1 MTSLAI
7 PLLIGATATA
17 GYSAYQQGKTA
28 AAQAKQEAA
37 WHAYNAKVAERE
49 AEAERKASEF
59 EATQH
64 KRQADKLLAR
74 QRALIGGS
82 GVTAEGSP
90 LLVMEDTAAQL
101 ALENANLRETGARR
115 VSAFKSQAI
124 LDFTKSR
131 YASKSAKG
139 HKQAGLLSAGGSLLQ
154 GASGV
159 AYMRSQGSSWL
170 PKGKPKRQALATL
183 AKY

>member
-1 MTSLAI
+1 MWGEIVLAD
-7 PLLIGATATA
+7 LIIGGMVAGAGVQ
-17 GYSAYQQGKTA
+17 GYSTYQQGKNA
-28 AAQAKQEAA
+28 AAQAKSEAA
-37 WHAYNAKVAERE
+37 WHAYNANVAERE
-49 AEAERKASEF
+49 AEAERKASDF

-82 GVTAEGSP
+82 GVTSEGSP

-115 VSAFKSQAI
+115 VSAFKSQSF

-131 YASKSAKG
+131 YASKSASGYK
-139 HKQAGLLSAGGSLLQ
+139 KAGLLSAGGSLLQ
-154 GASGV
+154 GGAQV
-159 AYMRSQGSSWL
+159 AYTGSQL
-170 PKGKPKRQALATL
+170 K
-183 AKY
+183 KY